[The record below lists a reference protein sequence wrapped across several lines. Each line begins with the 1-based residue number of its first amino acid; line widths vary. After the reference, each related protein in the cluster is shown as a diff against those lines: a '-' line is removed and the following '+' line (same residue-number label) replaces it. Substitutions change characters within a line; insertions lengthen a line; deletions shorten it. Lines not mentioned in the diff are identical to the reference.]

1 MSERGN
7 TTHNPE
13 LDDQLAHEAQSIV
26 QGHGSNAH
34 VEEFRQSE
42 PMPDDTDP
50 AETVQ
55 ASGYDGDLEGGLVDD
70 TTDVDAADDPDGVAA
85 EQPDGSG
92 DGADATV
99 YSTSTAGADDGTADV
114 TASNAAVPDATPSTP
129 DLTTATTGSDD
140 ADHAE

>member
-42 PMPDDTDP
+42 PVPDDTDD
-50 AETVQ
+50 AETVR
-55 ASGYDGDLEGGLVDD
+55 ASGYDGDLEGALVDD
-70 TTDVDAADDPDGVAA
+70 STDVDAADDPDGVAA
-85 EQPDGSG
+85 EQPDGGG

-99 YSTSTAGADDGTADV
+99 YTTSSEADPGASADV
-114 TASNAAVPDATPSTP
+114 TSSNASAADG
-129 DLTTATTGSDD
+129 GSDT
-140 ADHAE
+140 ADLPNTDEEA

>member
-42 PMPDDTDP
+42 PVPDDTDD

-55 ASGYDGDLEGGLVDD
+55 ASGYDGDLEGALVDD
-70 TTDVDAADDPDGVAA
+70 STDVDAADDPDGVAA

-99 YSTSTAGADDGTADV
+99 WSTSSAADPDASADV
-114 TASNAAVPDATPSTP
+114 TSSNASAADGASDTA
-129 DLTTATTGSDD
+129 DLPTTDEEA
-140 ADHAE
+140 

>member
-1 MSERGN
+1 
-7 TTHNPE
+7 
-13 LDDQLAHEAQSIV
+13 
-26 QGHGSNAH
+26 
-34 VEEFRQSE
+34 
-42 PMPDDTDP
+42 MPDDTDP